1 MADPAASSFN
11 RQDDAI
17 MTTGPLNPAF
27 NIRQPA
33 AADELANPRVMTAI
47 GRVMSGLAIA
57 FLVFDT
63 TIKLLKI
70 EPVVTAFAALGYDPA
85 VARPIGLVI
94 LVCLVLYA
102 IPRAA
107 VLGAVLTTGLL
118 GGAMASHVRID
129 SPLFTHTLFS
139 VYLGLLVWGG
149 LWLRDP
155 RLRALFPVRR

>member
-1 MADPAASSFN
+1 MTSQTLAPSFSIRRPAMAG
-11 RQDDAI
+11 
-17 MTTGPLNPAF
+17 T
-27 NIRQPA
+27 
-33 AADELANPRVMTAI
+33 LANPRLMTAA
-47 GRVMSGLAIA
+47 GRAMSGLAMA
-57 FLVFDT
+57 FLAFDT

-85 VARPIGLVI
+85 VARPIGVVI
-94 LVCLVLYA
+94 LACLVLYA
-102 IPRAA
+102 IPRTA

>member
-1 MADPAASSFN
+1 MTSETLAPSFSIRRPAMAG
-11 RQDDAI
+11 
-17 MTTGPLNPAF
+17 T
-27 NIRQPA
+27 
-33 AADELANPRVMTAI
+33 LANPRLMTAA
-47 GRVMSGLAIA
+47 GRVMSGLAMA
-57 FLVFDT
+57 FLAFDT

>member
-1 MADPAASSFN
+1 MTVETLSPSSF
-11 RQDDAI
+11 
-17 MTTGPLNPAF
+17 TTPSPAV
-27 NIRQPA
+27 A
-33 AADELANPRVMTAI
+33 EKLANPRLMTLI
-47 GRVMSGLAIA
+47 GRVMSGLAMA
-57 FLVFDT
+57 FLTFDT

-70 EPVVTAFAALGYDPA
+70 EPVVTAFGELGYDPA
-85 VARPIGLVI
+85 VARPIGLII
-94 LVCLVLYA
+94 LACLVLYA
-102 IPRAA
+102 IPRTA

>member
-1 MADPAASSFN
+1 MTSQTLAPSFSIRRAAMAG
-11 RQDDAI
+11 
-17 MTTGPLNPAF
+17 T
-27 NIRQPA
+27 
-33 AADELANPRVMTAI
+33 LANPRLMTAA
-47 GRVMSGLAIA
+47 GRAMSGLAMA
-57 FLVFDT
+57 FLAFDT

-85 VARPIGLVI
+85 VARPIGVVI
-94 LVCLVLYA
+94 LACLVLCA
-102 IPRAA
+102 IPRTA

>member
-1 MADPAASSFN
+1 MTSETLAPSFSIRRPAVAG
-11 RQDDAI
+11 
-17 MTTGPLNPAF
+17 T
-27 NIRQPA
+27 
-33 AADELANPRVMTAI
+33 LANPRLMTTA
-47 GRVMSGLAIA
+47 GRAMSGLAMA
-57 FLVFDT
+57 FLTFDT

-85 VARPIGLVI
+85 VARPIGVVI

-102 IPRAA
+102 IPRTA

-118 GGAMASHVRID
+118 GGAIASHVRID
-129 SPLFTHTLFS
+129 SPLLTHTLFS
-139 VYLGLLVWGG
+139 LYLGLLVWGG

>member
-1 MADPAASSFN
+1 MTSETLAPSFSIRRPAMAVTP
-11 RQDDAI
+11 
-17 MTTGPLNPAF
+17 
-27 NIRQPA
+27 
-33 AADELANPRVMTAI
+33 ANPRLMTAA
-47 GRVMSGLAIA
+47 GRAMSGLAMA
-57 FLVFDT
+57 FLAFDT

>member
-1 MADPAASSFN
+1 MTSETLAPSFSIRRPAMAG
-11 RQDDAI
+11 
-17 MTTGPLNPAF
+17 T
-27 NIRQPA
+27 
-33 AADELANPRVMTAI
+33 LANPRLMTAA
-47 GRVMSGLAIA
+47 GRVMSGLAMA
-57 FLVFDT
+57 FLAFDT

-102 IPRAA
+102 IPRTA